1 MNEKKQKI
9 NHEVNKNLNKLII
22 EFINQLAI
30 FVDFGSKKR

>member
-9 NHEVNKNLNKLII
+9 NHEVNKNLNKLI